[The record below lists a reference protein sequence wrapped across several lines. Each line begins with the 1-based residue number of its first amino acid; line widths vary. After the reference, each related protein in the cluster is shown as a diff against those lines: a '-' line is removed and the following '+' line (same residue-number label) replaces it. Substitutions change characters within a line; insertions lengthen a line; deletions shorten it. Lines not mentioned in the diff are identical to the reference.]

1 MREPRILASFVQSTL
16 DAADRADARLGARL
30 RSRLAPATL
39 RSVEDAASISFL
51 PVALDVEVT
60 ECLFAEAGEER
71 AREVMRSNLASTFEA
86 PVLASLVSAA
96 TRMLGREPA
105 RLFRW
110 SPKVWGQLYRD
121 AGELRWIEAGPS
133 AGRLVYEGLPAQV
146 VASRPYLVGVEAALS
161 ATFELLGVEGE
172 VRLSDVDP
180 RLGRAMY
187 ELSWKR

>member
-30 RSRLAPATL
+30 RSRLAPSTL

-60 ECLFAEAGEER
+60 ECLFAEASEER
-71 AREVMRSNLASTFEA
+71 ARAVMRSNLASTFEA

-96 TRMLGREPA
+96 MRMLGREPA

-121 AGELRWIEAGPS
+121 AGELHWVDAGPS
-133 AGRLVYEGLPAQV
+133 AGRLVYQGLPARV
-146 VASRPYLVGVEAALS
+146 VASRPYLIGVEAALG
-161 ATFELLGVEGE
+161 ATFELMGVAGE
-172 VRLSDVDP
+172 VRLADVDP
-180 RLGRAMY
+180 RLGRAVY